1 MEYNTLK
8 QQLKVYFIM
17 GSLNCRAEP
26 EQVLEQA
33 LKGGATLFQYR
44 EKGEGC
50 LSPDQKY
57 ALALSLQKICG
68 KYHVP
73 FIINDDIDLMISLNA
88 DGLHVGQEDGDLNQ
102 IRSRIPDKIL
112 GVSVHTVE
120 EAEDALRAGADYLG
134 VGPIFDT
141 STKMDTRDVMGF
153 SVLKE
158 LRAAG
163 ITAPIVGIGGIFGE
177 NAFEVIE
184 AGADGVSVIS
194 AISQHVDP
202 EKAASGLLE
211 RVEKA
216 WKARLIN

>member
-8 QQLKVYFIM
+8 LQLKVYFIM

-26 EQVLEQA
+26 ELVLEQA

-50 LSPDQKY
+50 LSPDQKN

-68 KYHVP
+68 KNHVP

-88 DGLHVGQEDGDLNQ
+88 DGLHIGQEDGDLNQ
-102 IRSRIPDKIL
+102 IRSSIPDKIL
-112 GVSVHTVE
+112 GVSVHNVE

-163 ITAPIVGIGGIFGE
+163 ITAPIVGIGGISEE

-194 AISQHVDP
+194 AISQHVNP

-211 RVEKA
+211 RVEKGLES
-216 WKARLIN
+216 KTH